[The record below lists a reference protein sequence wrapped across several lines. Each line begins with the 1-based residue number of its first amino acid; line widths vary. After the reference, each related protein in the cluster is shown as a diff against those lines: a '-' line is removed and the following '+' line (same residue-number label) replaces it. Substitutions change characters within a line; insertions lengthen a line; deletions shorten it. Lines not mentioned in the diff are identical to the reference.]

1 MNSIIEY
8 MMEIQFLNLLLKKN
22 LLSKVEINGKIDRKS
37 GNKIICKLRVGDYCR
52 VSTDNKDQ
60 LNSYASQLS
69 YYK

>member
-22 LLSKVEINGKIDRKS
+22 LLSKIEINGKIDRKS
-37 GNKIICKLRVGDYCR
+37 GNKIIGKLSVGAYCR
-52 VSTDNKDQ
+52 VSTVNKDQ
-60 LNSYASQLS
+60 LNSYTSQLS

>member
-22 LLSKVEINGKIDRKS
+22 LLSKIEINGKIDRKS
-37 GNKIICKLRVGDYCR
+37 GNKIIGKLRVGAYCR